1 MNDRWLSVTEICTY
15 LGIKRDT
22 VYKCISEK
30 NILSKF
36 ENIIFLP

>member
-1 MNDRWLSVTEICTY
+1 MNDRGLSVTEICTY

-30 NILSKF
+30 NMPIPP
-36 ENIIFLP
+36 ITGVGDT